1 MAALDPEEAL
11 RRVDAAVGGKI
22 TRARLSHGHVDI
34 DCAPQN
40 LVEVMTALR
49 DVEFLS
55 CKFFTFLAGVDRS
68 ELAENGGGLE
78 VLVHVYSPE
87 HVLHVN
93 VRPPKGAV
101 RQKSIRAR
109 VLSTCEAV
117 VSRCFAIKLGV
128 NRKMSECTVSFGA
141 SFGTTTRACPVA
153 ASSLATVPMV
163 TEATGRSTWDTAGQ
177 ATNRAD
183 WASSPSA
190 ACGSVNRSS

>member
-1 MAALDPEEAL
+1 MPALDPEEAL

-40 LVEVMTALR
+40 LVVVMTALR

-93 VRPPKGAV
+93 VHVPV
-101 RQKSIRAR
+101 E
-109 VLSTCEAV
+109 LEAP
-117 VSRCFAIKLGV
+117 
-128 NRKMSECTVSFGA
+128 
-141 SFGTTTRACPVA
+141 ACPSITGVYRGA
-153 ASSLATVPMV
+153 EWQEREAHEMFGVHFDGHPGLSNLYLPEDFEGHPLLKTFKLPGRFVKPWPGAKDPEEASAG
-163 TEATGRSTWDTAGQ
+163 GRG
-177 ATNRAD
+177 
-183 WASSPSA
+183 
-190 ACGSVNRSS
+190 